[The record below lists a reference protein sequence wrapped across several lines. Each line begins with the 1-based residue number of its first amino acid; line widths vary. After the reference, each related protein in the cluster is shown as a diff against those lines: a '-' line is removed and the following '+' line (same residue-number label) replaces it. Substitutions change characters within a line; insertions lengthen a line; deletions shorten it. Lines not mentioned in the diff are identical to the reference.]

1 MTILARSAAAAIT
14 LFAGASVAHAQTT
27 PPQEYMDLA
36 HSILQELIEINTV
49 NSELGNNTAA
59 ARAAERWLLAEG
71 FSRDDVHVLIPSD
84 QPTKGNLV
92 ARYRGRD
99 TGKKP
104 ILLLAHI
111 DVVEALPE
119 DWSAE
124 FDPFTFTERDG
135 FYYGRGVSDD
145 KNEAAIHIANLIR
158 MKREGFEPDRDIIVA
173 LTSDEEGGPANGV
186 TFLIREHP
194 DLIDA
199 EFALNEG
206 GGGME
211 RDGLKISNNVQ
222 LSEKKFVSYTFEA
235 TNPGGHSSLP
245 VRKNAIYDL
254 AGALLAVQ
262 DYQMPVMLNE
272 VTRAFF
278 SQTGTIVGGRMG
290 EALARVVANPDDAE
304 AVTYASQETAYNAR
318 LRTTCVATLLQGGHA
333 SNALP
338 QSASATVNCRLLP
351 DHAAA
356 DVHSRLQGLAAPFD
370 VTVRWGGTERNS
382 PPSPLV
388 DAIMGPI
395 EMVTEQMWPGIP
407 VVPVMLTGATDGSRL
422 RLAGIPTYGVS
433 GVFGDMDD
441 VRAHGRDERIKI
453 KHLYEGQEFLY
464 RLVKVL
470 SSGPMP

>member
-1 MTILARSAAAAIT
+1 MTILTRSAAAAIT
-14 LFAGASVAHAQTT
+14 LFVAAGAAHAQTV
-27 PPQEYMDLA
+27 PPQEFLDLA
-36 HSILQELIEINTV
+36 RSILQELIEINTV

-59 ARAAERWLLAEG
+59 AQAAERWLLAEG
-71 FSRDDVHVLIPSD
+71 FPREDVHVLIPSD

-158 MKREGFEPDRDIIVA
+158 MKREGYEPDRDIIVA
-173 LTSDEEGGPANGV
+173 LTADEEGGPANGV
-186 TFLIREHP
+186 AFLIREHR

-206 GGGME
+206 GGGVE
-211 RDGLKISNNVQ
+211 KDGRKISNNVQ

-290 EALARVVANPDDAE
+290 DALARVVANPDDAE

-351 DHAAA
+351 DHSAA
-356 DVHSRLQGLAAPFD
+356 DVHSQRWPPHSTSRFGGVARSE
-370 VTVRWGGTERNS
+370 TVH
-382 PPSPLV
+382 
-388 DAIMGPI
+388 
-395 EMVTEQMWPGIP
+395 
-407 VVPVMLTGATDGSRL
+407 L
-422 RLAGIPTYGVS
+422 RPWWTRS
-433 GVFGDMDD
+433 W
-441 VRAHGRDERIKI
+441 VRSKW
-453 KHLYEGQEFLY
+453 
-464 RLVKVL
+464 
-470 SSGPMP
+470 